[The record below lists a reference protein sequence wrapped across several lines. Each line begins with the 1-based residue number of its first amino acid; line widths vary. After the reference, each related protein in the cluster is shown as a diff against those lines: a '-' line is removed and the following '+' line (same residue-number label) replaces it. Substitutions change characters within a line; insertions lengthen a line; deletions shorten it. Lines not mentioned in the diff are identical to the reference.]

1 MSELIESPSEPGYV
15 VVQRHDLPPALA
27 SDPLAALN
35 TIDMIPT
42 RINTRDGVAIAW
54 KEAPFAQAVHCEIR
68 REGSTIAEIVES
80 IPSLPRRFS
89 RDGVV
94 MVGDEEVPRHMWR
107 FVRPK
112 VQTGVTIDV
121 SLHLAPM
128 GGKNKS
134 TLALIGTI
142 AIMALALFVSGGS
155 AGLLGPAFAAGT
167 WGAKIAALAVTIGGT
182 LLMRALTPPPSTP
195 VLENSDRTFAPAGVQ
210 GNALKPGA
218 SVPRVVGTRKVYP
231 PFATQPLVEIVGNK
245 EIIEAVY
252 VLAGPH
258 SLTDIKLGEVLASSL
273 TDVTIQS
280 SAGAY
285 GSTPATALTLVNR
298 QGFTEDTNLELSAHL
313 VQTDTPQLLTD
324 QSTPTNS
331 TPKWHRLTSGRSCN
345 SFWIVVAFPEAIVTE
360 SDANTK
366 RNVPIRI
373 RMRAVGTSTWTYLPE
388 IHFSNR
394 YPTPFKKTIKLNFSA
409 APGSPVCATTNEAPI
424 YAFKYVPAANA
435 GNAPY
440 ASAYF
445 ADSYFNAASGGDVLA
460 TSTVGSTNVRN
471 VDLYD
476 DRVEIWL
483 NPSTFSATQY
493 EYEIM
498 RGVAYKDSAFN
509 ISNYQHNDS
518 ESGGYTNKILDF
530 FGWIISGGQYYSP
543 VDSGRKVHS
552 RCVVERVSSVWNTAP
567 IGSGADNC
575 AQIQVKITGRQLG
588 PLSVLA
594 SGYVPDW
601 NGSAWA
607 NWTTTSNPAPH
618 LRDVFAGTLNKT
630 PLPASLV
637 DDANLVTFRTR
648 CASKSYTVNAV
659 IEGKS
664 ARVAADL
671 IAACG
676 YARVR
681 QAETF
686 GVVMDYDRSAESPV
700 QIFTPRNS
708 RGFKYD
714 KPFVDFPSGFRVIF
728 NNSSKDYRED
738 ELLVLDPS
746 GDGGSRFEEMRYDGF
761 VASADAQA
769 RALFDLKQLR
779 VRSSIYTFTSDAQ
792 AIRCTRGD
800 LIGIQHDVLQTQAGF
815 SYITGLIEDGG
826 TGQILGVT
834 VDGTVPTGGDAAGFF
849 TGPDGFLSTI
859 SDGSF
864 FSAARYGIA
873 MQRSTGVRDTREINQ
888 SATDEPSS
896 IYFTTPLAGP
906 ATTLANGER
915 IYDGLT
921 RGVMIATGPLGS
933 EFRRMIV
940 TAILPK
946 SGAGKPHD
954 IVAVAEAP
962 TLWS

>member
-1 MSELIESPSEPGYV
+1 MSDLIEANQPGYV
-15 VVQRHDLPPALA
+15 VVQRHDAPRD
-27 SDPLAALN
+27 SGV
-35 TIDMIPT
+35 IDLIPT
-42 RINTRDGVAIAW
+42 AINTRDGVAVVW
-54 KEAPFAQAVHCEIR
+54 KDAPFSQGVHCEIR

-80 IPSLPRRFS
+80 IPDLPRRFW

-94 MVGDEEVPRHMWR
+94 MVGDDAVPRHMWR
-107 FVRPK
+107 HVRPK
-112 VQTGVTIDV
+112 VQTGVTVDV
-121 SLHLAPM
+121 SLHLPM
-128 GGKNKS
+128 LGGGKSGKS

-167 WGAKIAALAVTIGGT
+167 WGAKIAALAVTLGGT

-218 SVPRVVGTRKVYP
+218 SIPRVVGTRKVYP
-231 PFATQPLVEIVGNK
+231 PFAVQPLVEVVGNK
-245 EIIEAVY
+245 EVIEAVY

-273 TDVTIQS
+273 SDVTIQS

-285 GSTPATALTLVNR
+285 GSTPATALTLVQR
-298 QGFTEDTNLELSAHL
+298 QGFTEDTQLELSSHL
-313 VQTDTPQLLTD
+313 VQTDTPQLLQD

-331 TPKWHRLTSGRSCN
+331 TPKWHRLTAGRNVN
-345 SFWIVVAFPEAIVTE
+345 SFWVVVTFPEAIVTE
-360 SDANTK
+360 SDENTK

-373 RMRAVGTSTWTYLPE
+373 RMRQVGTSTWTNLPE
-388 IHFSNR
+388 IHLSNR

-424 YAFKYVPAANA
+424 YAFKSVPVSNA
-435 GNAPY
+435 GSSP
-440 ASAYF
+440 F
-445 ADSYFNAASGGDVLA
+445 TGGWTADSYFSAGAGNDCLR

-483 NPSTFSATQY
+483 NPATFTASQY
-493 EYEIM
+493 EFEIM

-509 ISNYQHNDS
+509 SSNYQHNDS
-518 ESGGYTNKILDF
+518 ESGGFTNKVLDF
-530 FGWIISGGQYYSP
+530 FGWIISGGQYYSA

-601 NGSAWA
+601 DGTAWA

-618 LRDVFAGTLNKT
+618 LRDVFAGALNKT
-630 PLPASLV
+630 PLPAPLV
-637 DDANLVTFRTR
+637 DDANLVAFRTR
-648 CASKSYTVNAV
+648 CTSKSYTVNAV
-659 IEGKS
+659 VEGKS

-708 RGFKYD
+708 RGFKFD

-761 VASADAQA
+761 VSSTDAQN

-779 VRSSIYTFTSDAQ
+779 LRSSIYSFTSDAQ

-800 LIGIQHDVLQTQAGF
+800 LIGVQHDVLQTQAGF
-815 SYITGLIEDGG
+815 SYVTGLIEDGI

-834 VDGTVPTGGDAAGFF
+834 VDGSVPTGGDADGFF
-849 TGPDGFLSTI
+849 SGPDAFMSTI

-864 FSAARYGIA
+864 FSVAQYGIA
-873 MQRSTGVRDTREINQ
+873 MQRTTGVRDTQQINQ
-888 SATDEPSS
+888 SSTDEPRS

-915 IYDGLT
+915 SYDGLT
-921 RGVMIATGPLGS
+921 RGVMIATGPLGK

-946 SGAGKPHD
+946 SGAAKPHD
-954 IVAVAEAP
+954 IFAVAEAP
-962 TLWS
+962 SLWS